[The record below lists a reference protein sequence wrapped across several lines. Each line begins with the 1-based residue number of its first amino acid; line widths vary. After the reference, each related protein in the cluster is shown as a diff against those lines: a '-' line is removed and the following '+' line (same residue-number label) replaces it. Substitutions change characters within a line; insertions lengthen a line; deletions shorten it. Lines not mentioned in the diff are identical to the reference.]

1 MNKLLWVGDIK
12 NAYDSQGPITLREKP
27 NFGFPWKEIK
37 LLEHESCFSLPQNGN
52 WMSLSPNQIS
62 VITSFIK
69 TKRLELG
76 PNVHAVDKEGFYLG
90 FHTKNIENFFQQVNE
105 PPPNVDFNENFWCYN
120 FDMSEWQRKYF
131 YNDEGYITDKSH
143 SVGSTFIAPSM
154 LLERWDEN
162 EQQWKLKG
170 EELAHTKENFIYE
183 SFRASLISTISCL
196 YREKCDGSNIEISD
210 YLDHI
215 INTFKITTN
224 EWLKNNLNN
233 DNTLNIIID
242 DIFSKQNEFK
252 NNVIEKNDAMEMISD
267 FDNFISYT
275 KNKHPKG
282 GCFENSSDL
291 GYPKICHC
299 TKKNKT
305 GE

>member
-1 MNKLLWVGDIK
+1 MNKLLWVGDIR
-12 NAYDSQGPITLREKP
+12 NAYDSQGMITLREKP

-52 WMSLSPNQIS
+52 WMNLSPNQIS
-62 VITSFIK
+62 VINSFIK

-105 PPPNVDFNENFWCYN
+105 PPPNGDSSENFWYYN
-120 FDMSEWQRKYF
+120 FDVSEWQRKYF
-131 YNDEGYITDKSH
+131 YNDKGYLTDKDH

-170 EELAHTKENFIYE
+170 EELTHTRESLIYE
-183 SFRASLISTISCL
+183 SLRASMVGVITCL
-196 YREKCDGSNIEISD
+196 YQEKCDGSDVQISD
-210 YLDHI
+210 YLNQI
-215 INTFKITTN
+215 ANSVKTTSD
-224 EWLKNNLNN
+224 EWFRNNLKT
-233 DNTLNIIID
+233 DTTFNIST
-242 DIFSKQNEFK
+242 DIFSKQDEFIK
-252 NNVIEKNDAMEMISD
+252 SVIQKDEAMEMMED
-267 FDNFISYT
+267 FDNFVVYT
-275 KNKHPKG
+275 KNKYPKG
-282 GCFENSSDL
+282 CFQQSLDL
-291 GYPKICHC
+291 GYPRMCHC
-299 TKKNKT
+299 TEKNKT